1 MQMFSGSQQCTPFCS
16 PELYSQMPPCG
27 LRTPFFCGQ
36 AKYFGLV
43 RRAGGPDWLLVLLAV
58 RLCYSCEVTEVCFR
72 LPTELAHGP
81 GSPRLVLVCW
91 QVGTGLL
98 VGIWLSVWPRGCME
112 LLPFSRSLGKASSP
126 RGCLHSLGASEP
138 GPAHQGLGLNPHTLP
153 MKPQGAPSWCYVSGW
168 SQVSGANR
176 PEIGLQNGMCQH
188 PCSCSITGFQCQLLP
203 LSLQPGRVPV
213 ASCLLEKLSK
223 IRKWI

>member
-72 LPTELAHGP
+72 PLQSWLMAQAVPGWCWSAGRQELVCSQEYGCLAQGLYGVIAIQPIAGQGKFPTWLSSQLGGLRARASPLGTGAESPHAAYEASRGP
-81 GSPRLVLVCW
+81 QLVLCEWV
-91 QVGTGLL
+91 
-98 VGIWLSVWPRGCME
+98 
-112 LLPFSRSLGKASSP
+112 
-126 RGCLHSLGASEP
+126 EP
-138 GPAHQGLGLNPHTLP
+138 GLWG
-153 MKPQGAPSWCYVSGW
+153 
-168 SQVSGANR
+168 
-176 PEIGLQNGMCQH
+176 
-188 PCSCSITGFQCQLLP
+188 
-203 LSLQPGRVPV
+203 
-213 ASCLLEKLSK
+213 
-223 IRKWI
+223 